1 MLSCDALATLFSR
14 SQVRSS
20 GLSHPELAS
29 LLVQL
34 TFRLLSALLL
44 HSLCWQRQ
52 VCTGEKA
59 VTWDAMNGSGPTVQV
74 FGGYGYLKEYKV
86 ERVWRDLRVHRLLEG
101 TNEIMN
107 VIIARE
113 LMKQ

>member
-1 MLSCDALATLFSR
+1 MAGLQGRKRSLWAL
-14 SQVRSS
+14 
-20 GLSHPELAS
+20 GM
-29 LLVQL
+29 
-34 TFRLLSALLL
+34 
-44 HSLCWQRQ
+44 
-52 VCTGEKA
+52 
-59 VTWDAMNGSGPTVQV
+59 AMPVVQV

>member
-1 MLSCDALATLFSR
+1 MLAEARLPGREWSQRAL
-14 SQVRSS
+14 
-20 GLSHPELAS
+20 GM
-29 LLVQL
+29 
-34 TFRLLSALLL
+34 
-44 HSLCWQRQ
+44 
-52 VCTGEKA
+52 A
-59 VTWDAMNGSGPTVQV
+59 VPIVQV

-107 VIIARE
+107 VIITRE

>member
-1 MLSCDALATLFSR
+1 M
-14 SQVRSS
+14 
-20 GLSHPELAS
+20 
-29 LLVQL
+29 
-34 TFRLLSALLL
+34 
-44 HSLCWQRQ
+44 
-52 VCTGEKA
+52 A
-59 VTWDAMNGSGPTVQV
+59 VSIVQV